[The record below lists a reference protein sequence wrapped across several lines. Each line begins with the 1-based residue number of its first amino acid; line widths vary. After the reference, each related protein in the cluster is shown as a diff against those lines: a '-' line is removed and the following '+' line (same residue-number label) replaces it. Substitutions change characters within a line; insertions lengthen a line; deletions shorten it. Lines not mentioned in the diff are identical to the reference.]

1 MRRKH
6 KEVCTSLNCIK
17 HFLIL
22 DSTITKCISISAF
35 DSLIGIPIGITSS
48 AIVLKICAIAAGIKM
63 QKSIIR
69 KEKKKHYEIV
79 LLATAKSITYKSYS

>member
-6 KEVCTSLNCIK
+6 KEVCTSLNYIK

-63 QKSIIR
+63 
-69 KEKKKHYEIV
+69 
-79 LLATAKSITYKSYS
+79 

>member
-1 MRRKH
+1 MRRVH
-6 KEVCTSLNCIK
+6 KEVCASLNCIK

-35 DSLIGIPIGITSS
+35 DSLIGIPIRITSS

-63 QKSIIR
+63 
-69 KEKKKHYEIV
+69 
-79 LLATAKSITYKSYS
+79 